1 VSGGPFLLLAG
12 GSVSAFQKFRENW
25 VRPALFF
32 GNNPISL
39 AGGAITTASGVTMI
53 GYWLVEL
60 IGRPNEN
67 PYLGIIFFLI
77 LPALFILG
85 LALIPIGIFIRRRK
99 LQKEGEIPAVFP
111 KVDFNDRMFRHGID
125 IVVMATIVN
134 LLVVSIASYRGAAY
148 MDSPQFCGQSCHV
161 MHPEYTAYKISAHSH
176 VPCVECH
183 IGSGVSSY
191 FQAKING
198 TKQLVEVSTHPFA
211 HIAPKLIPDY
221 PTPIESP
228 VRNLRPA
235 REICEA
241 CHTPAKFVGEKLLVK
256 SSFADD
262 EQNSETQTVVVLHLG
277 GQDSLSHLTGIHG
290 VHLGHIE
297 YIATDPTRTTIPW
310 VQRRNADGSET
321 AYAASALKGAMP
333 QGERRV
339 MDCIDCHNRASHTF
353 VTAEE
358 ALNRAMADGAVNPS
372 LPWVHKEGLALLK
385 ADYSSQAEAEAKIPI
400 ALEAFYRSGNP
411 SVLATK
417 SDLVKR
423 AGQELATL
431 YSQNV
436 FPAMKV
442 TWGTHPNHIGH
453 MSYPGCFRC
462 HDGDHNA
469 KDGTAITQDC
479 AACHNLLA
487 VDEAKPKV
495 LSDLGIQ

>member
-1 VSGGPFLLLAG
+1 VPLL
-12 GSVSAFQKFRENW
+12 QKFREHW

-53 GYWLVEL
+53 AYWLEQMF
-60 IGRPNEN
+60 GRPNDN

-77 LPALFILG
+77 LPGLFVLG
-85 LALIPIGIFIRRRK
+85 LAIIPVGVFVRHKK
-99 LQKEGEIPAVFP
+99 LQKSGLIPAVFP
-111 KVDFNDRMFRHGID
+111 KVDFNDRIFRHGVD
-125 IVVMATIVN
+125 IVLVATIVN
-134 LLVVSIASYRGAAY
+134 LLVVSVASYRGAAY

-176 VPCVECH
+176 VACVDCH
-183 IGSGVSSY
+183 IGSGADAY
-191 FQAKING
+191 FAAKVNG
-198 TKQLVEVSTHPFA
+198 TKQLLEVAFHR
-211 HIAPKLIPDY
+211 Y
-221 PTPIESP
+221 PTPIPSP

-235 REICEA
+235 RVICEG
-241 CHTPAKFVGEKLLVK
+241 CHTPSRFVGEKLLVK

-262 EQNSETQTVVVLHLG
+262 EQNTETQTVLVLHLG
-277 GQDSLSHLTGIHG
+277 GEDSLSHLTGIHG
-290 VHLGHIE
+290 IHLGHIE
-297 YIATDPTRTTIPW
+297 YVATDSDRTTIPW
-310 VQRRNADGSET
+310 VQKRNADGSET
-321 AYAASALKGAMP
+321 VFAASTLKGGTPP

-339 MDCIDCHNRASHTF
+339 MDCIDCHNRAAHTF

-358 ALNRAMADGAVNPS
+358 AINRAMADGSVSPS

-385 ADYSSQAEAEAKIPI
+385 ANYPTEEDARVKIP
-400 ALEAFYRSGNP
+400 AELAAFYQTSQP
-411 SVLATK
+411 DIMATK
-417 SDLVKR
+417 AGVVKAAGEELV
-423 AGQELATL
+423 TL

-436 FPAMKV
+436 FPYMKV

-462 HDGDHNA
+462 HDGDHSA

-487 VDEAKPKV
+487 VDESKPKV
-495 LSDLGIQ
+495 LADLGIQ

>member
-1 VSGGPFLLLAG
+1 L
-12 GSVSAFQKFRENW
+12 SAFQKFRENW

-39 AGGAITTASGVTMI
+39 AGGAVTTASGVTMI

-60 IGRPNEN
+60 IGRPNNN

-77 LPALFILG
+77 LPALFIAG
-85 LALIPIGIFIRRRK
+85 LALIPIGIYLRRRVLRK
-99 LQKEGEIPAVFP
+99 AGEIPAAFP
-111 KVDFNDRMFRHGID
+111 KVDFNDRMFRHGVD
-125 IVVMATIVN
+125 IVLLATIVN
-134 LLVVSIASYRGAAY
+134 LLVVSVASYRGAAY

-161 MHPEYTAYKISAHSH
+161 MHPEYTAYRVSAHSH
-176 VPCVECH
+176 VACVECH
-183 IGSGVSSY
+183 IGTGVSSY
-191 FQAKING
+191 FAAKVNG
-198 TKQLVEVSTHPFA
+198 TKQLVEVTFHPIA
-211 HIAPKLIPDY
+211 GIAPKIIPDY
-221 PTPIESP
+221 PTPIPSP
-228 VRNLRPA
+228 VQNLRPA

-310 VQRRNADGSET
+310 VQRRNADGSEIT
-321 AYAASALKGAMP
+321 YAASTLKGAVP

-358 ALNRAMADGAVNPS
+358 ALNRAMADGAVSPS

-385 ADYSSQAEAEAKIPI
+385 TDYTSQAEAKAKIP
-400 ALEAFYRSGNP
+400 AQLEAFYRSGNAQ
-411 SVLATK
+411 VLTTK
-417 SDLVKR
+417 SDAVKR
-423 AGQELATL
+423 AGEELATI

-436 FPAMKV
+436 FPEMKV

-462 HDGDHNA
+462 HDGDHTA

-487 VDEAKPKV
+487 VDETKPKV